1 MRDDA
6 RMRNAATTVLL
17 VLVAAGCGGSD
28 RATETPT
35 TDRTTPLAAA
45 PSGGGWS
52 PYPGAGV
59 DCPADAPAPIGVG
72 EASEAL
78 REHGFSVAEVEGS
91 CGLET
96 ISAVLTNATYASPY
110 NIHEQEGSLT
120 CYVLVRPGAAG
131 REVAGDEMAASA
143 ERRLANLDCRLWG
156 ADRHGFDGEVRR
168 LEGAFEELR
177 RGLPPA

>member
-1 MRDDA
+1 
-6 RMRNAATTVLL
+6 MRNAATTVLL
-17 VLVAAGCGGSD
+17 VLVTAGCGGSD
-28 RATETPT
+28 GATETST

-59 DCPADAPAPIGVG
+59 ECPADAPAPISVG

-78 REHGFSVAEVEGS
+78 RQHGFSVEEIEGS

-96 ISAVLTNATYASPY
+96 ISALLSNTTYPSPY
-110 NIHEQEGSLT
+110 DIHEREGSLT

-131 REVAGDEMAASA
+131 REVDGDEMAASA

-156 ADRHGFDGEVRR
+156 ADRHGFAGEVRR
-168 LEGAFEELR
+168 LESAFEQLR
-177 RGLPPA
+177 RGLPSA

>member
-1 MRDDA
+1 
-6 RMRNAATTVLL
+6 MRNAAIVALVVLGT
-17 VLVAAGCGGSD
+17 AGCAGSEG
-28 RATETPT
+28 ATETST
-35 TDRTTPLAAA
+35 TGRTTPLASAA
-45 PSGGGWS
+45 GAAGWS

-59 DCPADAPAPIGVG
+59 DCPTAAPAPISVG

-78 REHGFSVAEVEGS
+78 QEHGFSVGEVDGS

-96 ISAVLTNATYASPY
+96 ISTLLSNARHPSPFDV
-110 NIHEQEGSLT
+110 HEREGSLT
-120 CYVLVRPGAAG
+120 CYVLVRPATAG
-131 REVAGDEMAASA
+131 REVEGDDAAASA

-156 ADRHGFDGEVRR
+156 AGRHGFDGELRR

>member
-1 MRDDA
+1 
-6 RMRNAATTVLL
+6 MRNAATTALL
-17 VLVAAGCGGSD
+17 VLVTAGCAGSD
-28 RATETPT
+28 RATETST

-72 EASEAL
+72 EATEAL
-78 REHGFSVAEVEGS
+78 REHGFSVEEVERS

-96 ISAVLTNATYASPY
+96 ISAVLTNATHAAAYDV
-110 NIHEQEGSLT
+110 HEREGSLT
-120 CYVLVRPGAAG
+120 CYVLVRQPAPG
-131 REVAGDEMAASA
+131 REVDGDETAASA
-143 ERRLANLDCRLWG
+143 ERRLANLDCRLFG
-156 ADRHGFDGEVRR
+156 ADRHGFDGELRR

-177 RGLPPA
+177 RELPPA

>member
-1 MRDDA
+1 
-6 RMRNAATTVLL
+6 MRNAATTVLL

-28 RATETPT
+28 GATGTST

-52 PYPGAGV
+52 PYPGAGGE
-59 DCPADAPAPIGVG
+59 CPADAPAPIDVE

-78 REHGFSVAEVEGS
+78 REHGFTVEEVEGS

-96 ISAVLTNATYASPY
+96 ISTVLANATYPSPY
-110 NIHEQEGSLT
+110 DVHEREGSLI

-131 REVAGDEMAASA
+131 REVDGDETAASA

-168 LEGAFEELR
+168 LEGAFEDLR

>member
-1 MRDDA
+1 
-6 RMRNAATTVLL
+6 MRNAAIVALVVLGT
-17 VLVAAGCGGSD
+17 AGCGGSD
-28 RATETPT
+28 SATETST
-35 TDRTTPLAAA
+35 GRTTPLAAA
-45 PSGGGWS
+45 SAGAGWS

-59 DCPADAPAPIGVG
+59 DCPAAAPAPISVG

-78 REHGFSVAEVEGS
+78 REHGFSVVEVEGS

-96 ISAVLTNATYASPY
+96 ISTLLSNATHPSPY
-110 NIHEQEGSLT
+110 DVHEREGSLT
-120 CYVLVRPGAAG
+120 CYVLVMPAAAD
-131 REVAGDEMAASA
+131 REVDGDDAAASA

-156 ADRHGFDGEVRR
+156 ADRHGFDGELRR